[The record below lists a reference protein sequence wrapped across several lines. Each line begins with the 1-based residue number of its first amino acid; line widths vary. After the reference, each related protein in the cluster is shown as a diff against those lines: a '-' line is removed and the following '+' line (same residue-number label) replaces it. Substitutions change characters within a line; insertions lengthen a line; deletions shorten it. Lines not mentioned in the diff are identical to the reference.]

1 VARLGKLLTKI
12 AAFTVASLAYG
23 PAMASTFLGEIPVG
37 YSDNLFQIGQGT
49 SSLVININAIG
60 TRDPA
65 ICAFCN
71 SAYTDNFT
79 VNLFDQTGTL
89 LKSANA
95 TNYLYYNMYSSS
107 HGIGAGPV
115 GFVVPAGATTL
126 EIVTAKKEKAPKK
139 SPTSEWQQGPCE
151 ATKSGH
157 GGSRRPATTSQDV
170 ADSGMSPRGHPRL
183 WAQKGPMAIRV
194 SVAASGAAHREVRDL
209 RQALRRT
216 QGRRGDR

>member
-1 VARLGKLLTKI
+1 MGLGKYLTKI
-12 AAFTVASLAYG
+12 VVFAVASLAYG
-23 PAMASTFLGEIPVG
+23 SAMASTFLGEIPVG

-89 LKSANA
+89 LKSMNA
-95 TNYLYYNMYSSS
+95 TNYLYYNMYSNS

-115 GFVVPAGATTL
+115 GVMVPAGSTTL
-126 EIVTAKKEKAPKK
+126 EIVSQLSIAGLLGSDGNPLSFGNLFISSDGSIAA
-139 SPTSEWQQGPCE
+139 
-151 ATKSGH
+151 ATPIPSSLPLLATGLAAL
-157 GGSRRPATTSQDV
+157 GMLAWRRRRQ
-170 ADSGMSPRGHPRL
+170 
-183 WAQKGPMAIRV
+183 
-194 SVAASGAAHREVRDL
+194 GAA
-209 RQALRRT
+209 ALAVA
-216 QGRRGDR
+216 

>member
-1 VARLGKLLTKI
+1 MGLGKYLTKI
-12 AAFTVASLAYG
+12 VVFAVASLAYG
-23 PAMASTFLGEIPVG
+23 SAMASTFLGEIPVG

-89 LKSANA
+89 LKSMNA
-95 TNYLYYNMYSSS
+95 TNYLYYNMYSNS

-115 GFVVPAGATTL
+115 GVNGSATPL
-126 EIVTAKKEKAPKK
+126 EIASQLFVAGLLGSDRKL
-139 SPTSEWQQGPCE
+139 WQFLYFQ
-151 ATKSGH
+151 
-157 GGSRRPATTSQDV
+157 
-170 ADSGMSPRGHPRL
+170 
-183 WAQKGPMAIRV
+183 
-194 SVAASGAAHREVRDL
+194 
-209 RQALRRT
+209 
-216 QGRRGDR
+216 

>member
-1 VARLGKLLTKI
+1 MARLGKLLTKI
-12 AAFTVASLAYG
+12 AAFTIASLAYG
-23 PAMASTFLGEIPVG
+23 SAMASTFLGEIPVG

-89 LKSANA
+89 LKSMNA
-95 TNYLYYNMYSSS
+95 TNYLYYNMYSNS

-115 GFVVPAGATTL
+115 G
-126 EIVTAKKEKAPKK
+126 VTI
-139 SPTSEWQQGPCE
+139 
-151 ATKSGH
+151 
-157 GGSRRPATTSQDV
+157 SR
-170 ADSGMSPRGHPRL
+170 
-183 WAQKGPMAIRV
+183 
-194 SVAASGAAHREVRDL
+194 
-209 RQALRRT
+209 
-216 QGRRGDR
+216 

>member
-1 VARLGKLLTKI
+1 MGLGKYLTKI
-12 AAFTVASLAYG
+12 VVFTVASLAYG
-23 PAMASTFLGEIPVG
+23 SAMASTFLGEIPVG

-89 LKSANA
+89 LKSMNA
-95 TNYLYYNMYSSS
+95 TNYLYYNMYSNS

-115 GFVVPAGATTL
+115 GVMVPAGSTTL
-126 EIVTAKKEKAPKK
+126 EIVSQLSIAGLLGSDGNPLSFGNLLISSDGSIAA
-139 SPTSEWQQGPCE
+139 
-151 ATKSGH
+151 ATPIPSSLPLLATGLAALGMLAWRK
-157 GGSRRPATTSQDV
+157 RRQ
-170 ADSGMSPRGHPRL
+170 
-183 WAQKGPMAIRV
+183 
-194 SVAASGAAHREVRDL
+194 GAA
-209 RQALRRT
+209 ALAVA
-216 QGRRGDR
+216 

>member
-1 VARLGKLLTKI
+1 MARLGKLLTKI
-12 AAFTVASLAYG
+12 AAFTIASLAYG
-23 PAMASTFLGEIPVG
+23 SAMASTFLGEIPVG

-89 LKSANA
+89 LKSMNA
-95 TNYLYYNMYSSS
+95 TNYLYYNMYSNS

-115 GFVVPAGATTL
+115 GVMVPAGSTTL
-126 EIVTAKKEKAPKK
+126 EIVSQLSIAGLLGSDGNPLSFGNLFISSDGSIAA
-139 SPTSEWQQGPCE
+139 
-151 ATKSGH
+151 ATPIPSSLPLLATGLAAL
-157 GGSRRPATTSQDV
+157 GMLAWRRRRQ
-170 ADSGMSPRGHPRL
+170 
-183 WAQKGPMAIRV
+183 
-194 SVAASGAAHREVRDL
+194 GAA
-209 RQALRRT
+209 ALAVA
-216 QGRRGDR
+216 

>member
-1 VARLGKLLTKI
+1 MGLGKYLTKI
-12 AAFTVASLAYG
+12 VVFAVASLAYG
-23 PAMASTFLGEIPVG
+23 SAMASTFLGEIPVG

-89 LKSANA
+89 LKSMNA

-115 GFVVPAGATTL
+115 GVMVPAGSTTL
-126 EIVTAKKEKAPKK
+126 EIVSQLSIAGLLGSDGNPLSFGNLFISSDGSIMA
-139 SPTSEWQQGPCE
+139 
-151 ATKSGH
+151 ATPIPSSLPLLATGLAALGMLGWRK
-157 GGSRRPATTSQDV
+157 RR
-170 ADSGMSPRGHPRL
+170 
-183 WAQKGPMAIRV
+183 K
-194 SVAASGAAHREVRDL
+194 GAALAV
-209 RQALRRT
+209 A
-216 QGRRGDR
+216 

>member
-1 VARLGKLLTKI
+1 MGLGKYLTKI
-12 AAFTVASLAYG
+12 VVFAVASLAYG
-23 PAMASTFLGEIPVG
+23 SAMASTFLGEIPVG

-89 LKSANA
+89 LKSMNA
-95 TNYLYYNMYSSS
+95 TNYLYYNMYSNS

-115 GFVVPAGATTL
+115 GVMVPAGSTTL
-126 EIVTAKKEKAPKK
+126 EIVSQLSIAGLLGSDGNPLSFGNLLISSDGSIAA
-139 SPTSEWQQGPCE
+139 
-151 ATKSGH
+151 ATPIPSSLPLLATGLAALGMLAWRK
-157 GGSRRPATTSQDV
+157 RRQ
-170 ADSGMSPRGHPRL
+170 
-183 WAQKGPMAIRV
+183 
-194 SVAASGAAHREVRDL
+194 GAA
-209 RQALRRT
+209 ALAVA
-216 QGRRGDR
+216 

>member
-1 VARLGKLLTKI
+1 MARFGKLLTKI

-23 PAMASTFLGEIPVG
+23 SAMASTFLGEISVG
-37 YSDNLFQIGQGT
+37 YSENLFQIGQGT

-60 TRDPA
+60 TRDPG

-89 LKSANA
+89 LNSANA

-126 EIVTAKKEKAPKK
+126 QIVSQLSIAGLLGSDGQSLGFGNLFISSDGSIAA
-139 SPTSEWQQGPCE
+139 
-151 ATKSGH
+151 ATPIPSSLPLLATGLAALGMLCWRK
-157 GGSRRPATTSQDV
+157 RRQD
-170 ADSGMSPRGHPRL
+170 S
-183 WAQKGPMAIRV
+183 
-194 SVAASGAAHREVRDL
+194 AAVVL
-209 RQALRRT
+209 PN
-216 QGRRGDR
+216 

>member
-1 VARLGKLLTKI
+1 MEMMIMAGLGKLLTKI

-23 PAMASTFLGEIPVG
+23 SAMASTFLGEIPVG
-37 YSDNLFQIGQGT
+37 HSDNLFQIGQGT

-79 VNLFDQTGTL
+79 VNLFDQAGTL
-89 LKSANA
+89 LKSMNA

-115 GFVVPAGATTL
+115 GVMVPAGSTTL
-126 EIVTAKKEKAPKK
+126 EIVSQLSIAGLLGSDGNPLSFGNLFISSDGSIMA
-139 SPTSEWQQGPCE
+139 
-151 ATKSGH
+151 ATPIPSSLPLLATGLAALGMLAWRK
-157 GGSRRPATTSQDV
+157 RRQ
-170 ADSGMSPRGHPRL
+170 
-183 WAQKGPMAIRV
+183 
-194 SVAASGAAHREVRDL
+194 GAA
-209 RQALRRT
+209 ALAVA
-216 QGRRGDR
+216 